1 MLASSALPG
10 EEREAADKVRNMAEA
25 DKKQEPRGRVLIIA
39 GSDSG
44 GGAGIQADIKTV
56 TALGGYAATAITA
69 LTIQNTL
76 GVHGVIATPPKAVRA
91 QMEAVLKDIGADALK
106 TGMLGDTALVEAIAE
121 AFEDFAPLKSAIPR
135 IPRIIDPVMVATSG
149 DVLLPQNAIDAVRR
163 LMIPGAFLVT
173 PNAPEAEV
181 LTGKAVDG
189 INGQRRAAEKLL
201 SMGAAAAL
209 IKGGH
214 IPGDVIVDVL
224 ATQSGEHFFEGERI
238 DTRATHG
245 TGCTLASGIAAG
257 IARGLTLQDAV
268 ALSRAYLIEAI
279 RRAPGLGQG
288 NGPVDHGWP
297 SRDPEAFANMFAKWA
312 AAKT

>member
-1 MLASSALPG
+1 M
-10 EEREAADKVRNMAEA
+10 ADTKAEGP
-25 DKKQEPRGRVLIIA
+25 KGRVLIIA

-76 GVHGVIATPPKAVRA
+76 GVNGVVATPHKAVRA
-91 QMEAVLKDIGADALK
+91 QMEAVLGDIGADVLK
-106 TGMLGDTALVEAIAE
+106 TGMLGDKLLVETLAE
-121 AFEDFAPLKSAIPR
+121 AFEDLAPKTPR
-135 IPRIIDPVMVATSG
+135 VIDPVMVATSG
-149 DVLLPQNAIDAVRR
+149 DILLPQGAVDAVRK
-163 LMIPGAFLVT
+163 LLVPGAALVT
-173 PNAPEAEV
+173 PNSHEAEV

-189 INGQRRAAEKLL
+189 LNGQRRAAEKLL
-201 SMGAAAAL
+201 DMGATAAL

-224 ATQSGEHFFEGERI
+224 ATQQGEHFFDGPRI
-238 DTRATHG
+238 VTKATHG

-257 IARGLTLQDAV
+257 LARGLSLKDAI
-268 ALSRAYLIEAI
+268 ALSRAFLFEAI
-279 RRAPGLGQG
+279 SRAQVLGRG

-297 SRDPEAFANMFAKWA
+297 SRDPEAFAILFAKWRPR
-312 AAKT
+312 

>member
-1 MLASSALPG
+1 M
-10 EEREAADKVRNMAEA
+10 ADAKK
-25 DKKQEPRGRVLIIA
+25 DKLTPEKFRGRVLIIA

-76 GVHGVIATPPKAVRA
+76 GVAGVVATPRDAVRA

-106 TGMLGDTALVEAIAE
+106 TGMLGDKLLVETIAE
-121 AFEDFAPLKSAIPR
+121 AFEDLAAGIPR
-135 IPRIIDPVMVATSG
+135 VIDPVMVASSG
-149 DVLLPQNAIDAVRR
+149 DSLLPRDAIDAVRQ
-163 LMIPGAFLVT
+163 LMIPGAALVT

-189 INGQRRAAEKLL
+189 VNGQRRAAEKLL
-201 SMGAAAAL
+201 EMGAVAAL
-209 IKGGH
+209 VKGGH
-214 IPGDVIVDVL
+214 VPGDMIVDVL
-224 ATQSGEHFFEGERI
+224 ATQAGESFFDGPRI
-238 DTRATHG
+238 ETKATHG

-257 IARGLTLQDAV
+257 IARGLALGDAV

-297 SRDPEAFANMFAKWA
+297 ARDPEAFASMFGKW
-312 AAKT
+312 KPR

>member
-1 MLASSALPG
+1 MTQ
-10 EEREAADKVRNMAEA
+10 E
-25 DKKQEPRGRVLIIA
+25 KKDAPKGRVLIVA

-76 GVHGVIATPPKAVRA
+76 GVHGVVATPSKAVRA
-91 QMEAVLKDIGADALK
+91 QMDVVLKDIGADILK
-106 TGMLGDTALVEAIAE
+106 TGMLGDKLLVETLAE
-121 AFEDFAPLKSAIPR
+121 AFEDLAKGIPR
-135 IPRIIDPVMVATSG
+135 VIDPVMVATSG
-149 DVLLPQNAIDAVRR
+149 DMLLPRAAIDAVRQ
-163 LMIPGAFLVT
+163 LMLPGAALVT

-201 SMGAAAAL
+201 EMGAVAAL
-209 IKGGH
+209 VKGGH
-214 IPGDVIVDVL
+214 VAGDVIVDVL
-224 ATQSGEHFFEGERI
+224 ATQKGEHFFDGPRI
-238 DTRATHG
+238 ATKATHG
-245 TGCTLASGIAAG
+245 TGCTLASGIATG
-257 IARGLTLQDAV
+257 LARGLTLIDAV

-279 RRAPGLGQG
+279 GRAPVLGQG

-297 SRDPEAFANMFAKWA
+297 SRDPEAFASLFAKWRPA
-312 AAKT
+312 